1 MGTNQGWSGEIQARE
16 ERWESRPIAAA
27 ALRALVISAP
37 IAASVLSGIAFVRVA
52 PQPTMPSARLGWWVA
67 MFVLSS
73 LILWITDRFARRL
86 LPLAVL
92 LRMAMAFPDRAPS
105 RYAIA
110 RKVSTRDL
118 EKRVE
123 RARRTGLATEPARAA
138 ATVLGLVA
146 SLSLHDRRTR
156 GHAERVRVYTDL
168 IAEQYQL
175 TTAQRDRLRW
185 AALLHDIG
193 KLTVPTSILNKAGK
207 PTAAEWTRLRKHP
220 AAGAAF
226 IAPLET
232 WLGEWARA
240 IPEHHEQWDGSG
252 YPAGLSGEQISLA
265 ARIVAVADAYE
276 VMTTARVYSKPIS
289 PAAARQELARC
300 AGTQFDPAV
309 VRAFLNISLGRL
321 RLVAGPISWVLQL
334 PFVPQYQPLIPLNAS
349 LPATVAQVT
358 AAGAVAV
365 SPVADIPQRA
375 VEARIAAEEVAAA
388 ADSDAAGHTAD
399 PARGEGKAKGHEN
412 GEAQGEAKG
421 HDQDRDAKN
430 AKSDKAKEDGDRG
443 RANGHDKDKAQG
455 EAKGHDKQRP
465 ARGDANGRREQGARG
480 QSGAD
485 GPSGMR
491 PSAGARGPSA
501 SSGKASAGADDGSG
515 GGQDNR
521 PEDAGRGD
529 ATTPAGDHT
538 PNTTT
543 TTREPRGGATDTTQP
558 PPQPPA
564 APPRPEP
571 QPPKAEKPVAAPDPA
586 PAAPADAGGPPAN
599 AGGAKSPKAL

>member
-1 MGTNQGWSGEIQARE
+1 MGTIQGWSGEIEPRE
-16 ERWESRPIAAA
+16 ERWESRPFAAA
-27 ALRALVISAP
+27 ALRAVVIGAP
-37 IAASVLSGIAFVRVA
+37 IAASVLFGIAFVRAVA
-52 PQPTMPSARLGWWVA
+52 QPTVPSTRLSWWVA

-123 RARRTGLATEPARAA
+123 RARRTGLGAEPARAA

-220 AAGAAF
+220 AAGATF
-226 IAPLET
+226 IAPLEK

-252 YPAGLSGEQISLA
+252 YPAGLSGEQISLG

-289 PAAARQELARC
+289 PAAAREELARC

-321 RLVAGPISWVLQL
+321 RWVAGPISWVLQL

-349 LPATVAQVT
+349 LPTTVAQVT

-375 VEARIAAEEVAAA
+375 VEARVAAEEVAAA
-388 ADSDAAGHTAD
+388 ADNDANDANDQAAD
-399 PARGEGKAKGHEN
+399 PAHGEGKAKGHDK
-412 GEAQGEAKG
+412 GKAQGEAKG
-421 HDQDRDAKN
+421 HDKDRTKTR
-430 AKSDKAKEDGDRG
+430 E
-443 RANGHDKDKAQG
+443 RATEGGVSASKGHDKDKAQG
-455 EAKGHDKQRP
+455 EANGHDEERPQAGQGHDK
-465 ARGDANGRREQGARG
+465 NETRG
-480 QSGAD
+480 QSGAH
-485 GPSGMR
+485 GNVGEHGQ
-491 PSAGARGPSA
+491 AGQHGNV
-501 SSGKASAGADDGSG
+501 GENGNGADNGADNAASGQDRPPDGAERPTAPSG
-515 GGQDNR
+515 GGRQN
-521 PEDAGRGD
+521 
-529 ATTPAGDHT
+529 ATTPAEDHT

-543 TTREPRGGATDTTQP
+543 ATREPRGGSTDTTAP
-558 PPQPPA
+558 PPPAPPA
-564 APPRPEP
+564 PEP
-571 QPPKAEKPVAAPDPA
+571 NPPKAENPPPAPDPA
-586 PAAPADAGGPPAN
+586 PPAPAEDAAPAN
-599 AGGAKSPKAL
+599 AGGKGPKA